1 MAIVVGPK
9 SCSGKIRAKLTE
21 DDGENDTPL

>member
-21 DDGENDTPL
+21 DDVDSDTPL